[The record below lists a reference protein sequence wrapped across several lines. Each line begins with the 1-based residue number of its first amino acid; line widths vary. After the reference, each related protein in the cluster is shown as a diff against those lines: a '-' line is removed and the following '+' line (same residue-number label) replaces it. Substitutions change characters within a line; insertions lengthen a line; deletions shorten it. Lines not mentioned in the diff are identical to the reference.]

1 MKCMDQLAIGL
12 KDRDQVANKA
22 KNIILQNS
30 KIFLTPPPFLK
41 MEKEK
46 DGTHHKFIDLN
57 YYEL

>member
-30 KIFLTPPPFLK
+30 KIFLTPPRLLK
-41 MEKEK
+41 NGKGK
-46 DGTHHKFIDLN
+46 GWDPPQVH
-57 YYEL
+57 